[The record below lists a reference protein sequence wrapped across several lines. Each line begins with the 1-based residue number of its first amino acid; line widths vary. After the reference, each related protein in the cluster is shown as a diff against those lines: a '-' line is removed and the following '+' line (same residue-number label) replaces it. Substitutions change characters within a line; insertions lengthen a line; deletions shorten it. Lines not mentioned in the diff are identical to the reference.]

1 MNVSNLSPSQ
11 TAKLG
16 LSPYEQVLM
25 HQLERF
31 PGIIEGNPNALFC
44 VVSSNALSPE
54 AKQALDASAQ
64 RLGYSLGQRCFM
76 IINES
81 VDTHELPP
89 QTSEVARALVHGI
102 EAIDPL
108 AVVITDYDAVSLASA
123 GYNKPLSL
131 ESHEQLLGRSCCC
144 FSNFTNLLATQEGK
158 RKAWK
163 CLKRLPSLVRP

>member
-1 MNVSNLSPSQ
+1 MVLLFEVRPMNVSNLSPSQ

-16 LSPYEQVLM
+16 LSPYEQELM

-31 PGIIEGNPNALFC
+31 PGIIGGNPNALFC

-89 QTSEVARALVHGI
+89 QTSEVA
-102 EAIDPL
+102 
-108 AVVITDYDAVSLASA
+108 VSLASA

-163 CLKRLPSLVRP
+163 RLKRLPSLVRP